1 MMRLLA
7 TLPIAVLAA
16 LWLTG
21 ATLAQTE
28 PKKSPLGLPMP
39 PSASQTAA
47 LPASAGPPSLADR
60 AWNWVLG
67 MQQKLNRDMAAA
79 VKDLKAAGSLNAAW
93 VLAFISFMY
102 GVLHAA
108 GPGHG
113 KAVISSYVLA
123 NERTVRRGIFLSF
136 LAALFQAF
144 SAIAIVGVL
153 AIALNATSMTI
164 KSTENWIETL
174 SWALVAIIGAWL
186 LYSQIRK
193 LVNQPHVAPPSRAD
207 ARTTHDH
214 AGCGHAHHT
223 HDGCGHSHGHR
234 DRHHD
239 HHGQHQDQLH
249 ATAHTHACDHSHDHD
264 HTDCCGHAHMPS
276 PKDLE
281 GDLTWTKALAIAGS
295 VGIRPCTGAILVL
308 IFALSQGIFWAGV
321 FATFAM
327 AFGTAL
333 TTSALAALAVG
344 SKELATR
351 FAGEGSNWAH
361 RIGAA
366 AGLAGSLLLI
376 AMGTAFFFASLNGP
390 APL

>member
-1 MMRLLA
+1 MTRLLA
-7 TLPIAVLAA
+7 TLLFAVLSA
-16 LWLTG
+16 LWLAG
-21 ATLAQTE
+21 NVLAQTE
-28 PKKSPLGLPMP
+28 PRKSPLGLPMP
-39 PSASQTAA
+39 PAASQSTA
-47 LPASAGPPSLADR
+47 PSASAGPPGVFDR

-67 MQQKLNRDMAAA
+67 MQQKLNRDMASA
-79 VKDLKAAGSLNAAW
+79 VKDLKTAGGFNAAW
-93 VLAFISFMY
+93 VLGFISFMY

-136 LAALFQAF
+136 LAALFQAI

-164 KSTENWIETL
+164 KSTEMWIETL
-174 SWALVAIIGAWL
+174 SWALVAAIGAWL
-186 LYSQIRK
+186 LFSQIRK
-193 LVNQPHVAPPSRAD
+193 LVHVAHVAAPGRA
-207 ARTTHDH
+207 H
-214 AGCGHAHHT
+214 AGAPRHHSGCGHAHHGDT
-223 HDGCGHSHGHR
+223 CCGHSHAHEHAHQHGDDHGH
-234 DRHHD
+234 DRQAAMAHD
-239 HHGQHQDQLH
+239 HV
-249 ATAHTHACDHSHDHD
+249 CDHSHGHD
-264 HTDCCGHAHMPS
+264 ECCGHAHMPS
-276 PKDLE
+276 PRDLE

-327 AFGTAL
+327 ALGTAL

-351 FAGEGSNWAH
+351 YAGEGSRWAD
-361 RIGAA
+361 RIGTA
-366 AGLAGSLLLI
+366 AGLAGSVLLI
-376 AMGTAFFFASLNGP
+376 AMGTAFFLASLNGS